1 MWLEGYMEYGTKE
14 EFLKTWNH
22 NVTKIFIMIHD
33 FLGDFSC
40 LSVSNIC
47 LGEKLPKKSFEV
59 VFFCLQMCFLP
70 KNENTWALCF

>member
-1 MWLEGYMEYGTKE
+1 
-14 EFLKTWNH
+14 
-22 NVTKIFIMIHD
+22 MIHD

-70 KNENTWALCF
+70 KNENT